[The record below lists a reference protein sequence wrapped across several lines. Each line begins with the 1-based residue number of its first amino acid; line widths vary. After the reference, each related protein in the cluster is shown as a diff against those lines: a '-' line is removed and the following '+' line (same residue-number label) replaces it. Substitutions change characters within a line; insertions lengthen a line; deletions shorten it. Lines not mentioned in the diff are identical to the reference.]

1 MGRYQWLVERRT
13 GNSGLQKLQVN
24 MKIFT
29 VTVVMCLGNAA
40 ADTSILAS
48 PEFSAQQSLD
58 NTGYYNPYPSAAGYD
73 YDTAY
78 PPQPQSEQ
86 DRQDILST
94 GLGGITIAMF
104 LTAFAAALAGA
115 LVAPAL
121 SAGISGITEF
131 ELPEFTL
138 PEISEKVEDEVRPLK
153 TNYPWVGIVENVYT
167 AVQSELNY
175 RNSHKFDKFIDNS
188 L

>member
-1 MGRYQWLVERRT
+1 
-13 GNSGLQKLQVN
+13 
-24 MKIFT
+24 MKIYAIIFSIMFIGC
-29 VTVVMCLGNAA
+29 VA

-48 PEFSAQQSLD
+48 PEFSAQQPLD
-58 NTGYYNPYPSAAGYD
+58 TSGYYSPYPSAAGYD

-78 PPQPQSEQ
+78 PSQAQGEQ

-121 SAGISGITEF
+121 SAGISRITEF

-138 PEISEKVEDEVRPLK
+138 PEISEKVEDEVRSLK
-153 TNYPWVGIVENVYT
+153 TNYPWVGILENVYS
-167 AVQSELNY
+167 AVQAE
-175 RNSHKFDKFIDNS
+175 
-188 L
+188 